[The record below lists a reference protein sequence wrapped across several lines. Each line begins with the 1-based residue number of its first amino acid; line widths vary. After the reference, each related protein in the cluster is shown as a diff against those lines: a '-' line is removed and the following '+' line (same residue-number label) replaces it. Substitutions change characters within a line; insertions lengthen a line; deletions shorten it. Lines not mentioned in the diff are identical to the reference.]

1 METNTESMEIRRR
14 RMVKEQLI
22 GRGIK
27 DPLVL
32 RAMSEVQREKFVPA
46 KYSESAYADT
56 PLPIEEKQTISQPYV
71 VAWMTEMLQLSAND
85 RVLDI
90 GTGSGYGAAVISR
103 IAAEVYTVERHENL
117 TRFAQER
124 FEKLGYQNI
133 HVRLGDGTL
142 GWPEKAP
149 YDAIV
154 FAAAAPKVP
163 EPLLAQ
169 LAIGGRL
176 VGPVGSN
183 PEVQQLIR
191 VRHVGE
197 DDYRL
202 EHFRGNAEAV
212 RFVPLVGEKG
222 WKDFP
227 KSTKQSQ

>member
-117 TRFAQER
+117 TRFAQDR

-183 PEVQQLIR
+183 PEAQQLIR
-191 VRHVGE
+191 VRHVSA

-202 EHFRGNAEAV
+202 EHFHGKAEAV

-222 WKDFP
+222 WKAFP
-227 KSTKQSQ
+227 KSTKQSP